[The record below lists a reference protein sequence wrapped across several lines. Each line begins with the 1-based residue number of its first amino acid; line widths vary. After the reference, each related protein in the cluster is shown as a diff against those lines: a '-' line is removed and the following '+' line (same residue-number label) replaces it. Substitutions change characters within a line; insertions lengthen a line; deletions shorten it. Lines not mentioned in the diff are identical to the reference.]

1 MTGYATLQPSVFFLQ
16 LSTPAQTADFPHNE
30 RKPVRRHQSFDIG
43 YVGSRELRWSGLMIK
58 GWDVVSSFIIS
69 WEVAAAVAGS
79 DAGLHE
85 ITQRIIKHRTVTV
98 WENIKDLATDPKVS
112 HRGKAMRDEWKK
124 RRDSNDFITLVVPP
138 QLADKTP
145 RKLQPQFA
153 YNDHIIGA
161 ANDPR
166 GEVNIIGVENDPQG
180 KVS

>member
-1 MTGYATLQPSVFFLQ
+1 M
-16 LSTPAQTADFPHNE
+16 
-30 RKPVRRHQSFDIG
+30 
-43 YVGSRELRWSGLMIK
+43 
-58 GWDVVSSFIIS
+58 
-69 WEVAAAVAGS
+69 
-79 DAGLHE
+79 
-85 ITQRIIKHRTVTV
+85 

-112 HRGKAMRDEWKK
+112 HRGKGMRDEWKK

-138 QLADKTP
+138 QLADETP

-180 KVS
+180 KVGLTLILILICFL